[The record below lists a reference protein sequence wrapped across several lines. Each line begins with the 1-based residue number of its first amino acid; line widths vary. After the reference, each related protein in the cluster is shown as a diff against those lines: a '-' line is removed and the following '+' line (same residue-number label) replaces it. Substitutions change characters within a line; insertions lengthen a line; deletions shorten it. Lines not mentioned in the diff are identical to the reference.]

1 LKGSRS
7 KPIRAVVLAALAAL
21 AWPAVA
27 QAHSSSIVVAIDYRV
42 HIDRVPAG
50 IEARVIDGDRKLRLR
65 VDPRA
70 TVLVLGYARDP
81 FLRFSPK
88 GVEVN
93 DFAPTAWS
101 DRLARG
107 SGPKFGG
114 ARLWRLASSGHAFTW
129 HEHRLAP
136 PAPQGRT
143 IAWTVPLVV
152 DGRPA
157 AVTGTYRKVARPAL
171 WPWLVIGAV
180 FLAASAVLLRR
191 PRPGPARIAA
201 LAFACLS
208 GAAALAALVA
218 VTLAGAVGHGK
229 GIELGAA
236 GALAAAAVGL
246 LLLWPRG
253 RAVTVGGIASLG
265 LIEGL
270 GLLGVFVHG
279 VVIADLPATA
289 TRVAAALAVFGGGS
303 ALLLVLLDGLV
314 WDERSP
320 QRA

>member
-1 LKGSRS
+1 M
-7 KPIRAVVLAALAAL
+7 RAVLLAALAAL
-21 AWPAVA
+21 ASPAAA

-42 HIDRVPAG
+42 HIERVAHG
-50 IEARVIDGDRKLRLR
+50 IEARVIDGDRKLRLQ

-70 TVLVLGYARDP
+70 TVLVLGYAREP
-81 FLRFSPK
+81 FLRFSPR

-93 DFAPTAWS
+93 DVAPTAWS
-101 DRLARG
+101 DRAARG
-107 SGPKFGG
+107 SGPKFG
-114 ARLWRLASSGHAFTW
+114 AAPRWRLATRAHVFTW

-136 PAPQGRT
+136 PAPQGQT
-143 IAWTVPLVV
+143 IDWTIPFVV

-157 AVTGTYRKVARPAL
+157 MVTGTARKVARPAV

-180 FLAASAVLLRR
+180 FLAAGAVLLLRQ
-191 PRPGPARIAA
+191 RPGAARVAA

-218 VTLAGAVGHGK
+218 VTLAGAVGHGE

-236 GALAAAAVGL
+236 GALAAAALAL
-246 LLLWPRG
+246 LVLWPRG
-253 RAVTVGGIASLG
+253 RAVTVGGIATLA

-270 GLLGVFVHG
+270 GLLGVFVHA

-289 TRVAAALAVFGGGS
+289 TRVAAALAICGGAS

-314 WDERSP
+314 WDEK
-320 QRA
+320 RARRA